1 MNFFPDKK
9 LLNNSIKH
17 WAKLISITA
26 SAQIIVQVLGFVCG
40 IVIIRFLPV
49 KEYAL
54 YILANTMLG
63 AMTVLGNAGIAQGVM
78 AEGGKVWQDKDKLG
92 EVLVT
97 GLDLRKKFAIAS
109 LVLTIP
115 ILLYLL
121 LDNDAS
127 WMASILIS
135 VSLIPAF
142 YAGLSDSLLQIVPK
156 LNHNVKPL
164 QKNQVAVSVGRLV
177 ILLSTIFIFP
187 FAAITILAN
196 GVPRIYG
203 NIKLRAIAQEHANF
217 KQQPNAE
224 IRKNILRVVKRI
236 LPESIYY
243 TISGQLV
250 IWLVSI
256 FGDTASIAELGALS
270 RITMLITFVIIMI
283 DYILVP
289 RFSKL
294 KNDPSV
300 LKKEYFTI
308 QIILLFISFFILLGV
323 YVFTDYILL
332 ILGENYFGLNTEL
345 FLMAINGCILLFS
358 TSTNKLLTSR
368 GIVVSPVF
376 YISFMIAIQF
386 SFAFLVDLTT
396 LKGIII
402 YSILTTIIIYLVR
415 VLYFLIQIRK

>member
-1 MNFFPDKK
+1 MNLFSDKK

-40 IVIIRFLPV
+40 ILIIRLLPV

-92 EVLVT
+92 EVLIT

-121 LDNDAS
+121 MDNNAS
-127 WMASILIS
+127 WLASILIAL
-135 VSLIPAF
+135 SLIPAF

-156 LNHNVKPL
+156 LNHNIKPL
-164 QKNQVAVSVGRLV
+164 QKNQVAVSVGRIV
-177 ILLSTIFIFP
+177 ILLLSIFIFP

-196 GVPRIYG
+196 GLPRIYG
-203 NIKLRAIAQEHANF
+203 NIKLREIAQEHANF
-217 KQQPNAE
+217 DQRPNAE
-224 IRKNILRVVKRI
+224 VRKNILKVVKRI

-256 FGDTASIAELGALS
+256 FGDTSSIAELGALS
-270 RITMLITFVIIMI
+270 RITMLITFVIIMV

-294 KNDPSV
+294 KNNPNV
-300 LKKEYFTI
+300 LRKEYFTI
-308 QIILLFISFFILLGV
+308 QFFILLISVLILLGT
-323 YVFTDYILL
+323 YVFGDYILL
-332 ILGENYFGLNTEL
+332 VLGKNYFGLNTEL
-345 FLMAINGCILLFS
+345 FLMAINGCVLLFS

-376 YISFMIAIQF
+376 YISFMIVIQF

-402 YSILTTIIIYLVR
+402 YSILTTLVIYIVR
-415 VLYFLIQIRK
+415 VLYFFYQLRK